1 MGTKERIM
9 EEALT
14 LFSTRGY
21 EGTSVKNIAEA
32 VGIKDSSLYKHYKSK
47 KEIFD
52 TIVQEMSSR
61 MSHMSQTLGLPD
73 EADMEQAV
81 RVYGNLT
88 TDGLIK
94 LSRQI
99 FLFYM
104 KDAFASRFRRMLTI
118 EQYRTREI
126 YEVYRKIFMEDSITY
141 QTALFAQMTRWGVLR
156 DADPAA
162 MAMNFYAPVF
172 FLLNKY
178 DQEPGREEEAFG
190 ELKRHVREFAR
201 IYARSEER

>member
-14 LFSTRGY
+14 MFSTRGY

-61 MSHMSQTLGLPD
+61 MAHMSQTLGLPD
-73 EADMEQAV
+73 EADMEQAA

-99 FLFYM
+99 FLFYL
-104 KDAFASRFRRMLTI
+104 KDAFASG
-118 EQYRTREI
+118 
-126 YEVYRKIFMEDSITY
+126 S
-141 QTALFAQMTRWGVLR
+141 AGC
-156 DADPAA
+156 
-162 MAMNFYAPVF
+162 
-172 FLLNKY
+172 
-178 DQEPGREEEAFG
+178 
-190 ELKRHVREFAR
+190 
-201 IYARSEER
+201 